1 MLASAGRHAVGVGIP
16 GRRDRLGDHGLRLV
30 DGSFHP
36 GLDDGF
42 SGKPI
47 PPLDADV
54 GGEDD
59 GIGSLDVCGTQW
71 FGSGGP
77 LWLDLD
83 VDPHLPA
90 SGGEVVGGHVG
101 VGDPGGAGGHCHDV
115 GLVGGVGLRPLRTG
129 NLLLVCLGAGSLRRN
144 CWGLNRW
151 VRCRAGRRHRC
162 GGWRGCVWLDDRL
175 DEVHHGLCVGGLP
188 QLFDELGFH
197 QGTSQLGEQLH
208 VICASTFSRRDH
220 EDEVGRPVGSV
231 EVDCR
236 RQSGEPQGWLA
247 HRCGATVWNGKAAGH
262 PGGALGLPTEGVVGQ
277 AVGVGASGRG
287 DDSGDRGDDLGL
299 RRSQIGV
306 QAHQFWGDER
316 NVHRFSDLTGG
327 RG

>member
-47 PPLDADV
+47 PTLDVDV

-101 VGDPGGAGGHCHDV
+101 VGDPGGTGGHCHDV
-115 GLVGGVGLRPLRTG
+115 SLVGGVGLRPLRTG
-129 NLLLVCLGAGSLRRN
+129 TLLVCLGAGSLRRN
-144 CWGLNRW
+144 RWGLNRW
-151 VRCRAGRRHRC
+151 VRCRAGR
-162 GGWRGCVWLDDRL
+162 
-175 DEVHHGLCVGGLP
+175 
-188 QLFDELGFH
+188 
-197 QGTSQLGEQLH
+197 
-208 VICASTFSRRDH
+208 
-220 EDEVGRPVGSV
+220 
-231 EVDCR
+231 
-236 RQSGEPQGWLA
+236 
-247 HRCGATVWNGKAAGH
+247 
-262 PGGALGLPTEGVVGQ
+262 
-277 AVGVGASGRG
+277 
-287 DDSGDRGDDLGL
+287 
-299 RRSQIGV
+299 
-306 QAHQFWGDER
+306 
-316 NVHRFSDLTGG
+316 
-327 RG
+327 

>member
-1 MLASAGRHAVGVGIP
+1 MLASADRHAVGVGIP
-16 GRRDRLGDHGLRLV
+16 GRRDRLGDHFLRFV

-36 GLDDGF
+36 RLDDGF
-42 SGKPI
+42 ASKPI

-129 NLLLVCLGAGSLRRN
+129 TLLLVCLGAGSLRRN

-151 VRCRAGRRHRC
+151 VRCRAGRGYRC
-162 GGWRGCVWLDDRL
+162 REWCGCVWLDDRL

-197 QGTSQLGEQLH
+197 QGTSQFGEQLH
-208 VICASTFSRRDH
+208 VICTSTFCRRDH
-220 EDEVGRPVGSV
+220 EDEVGGAVGAV
-231 EVDCR
+231 EVDR
-236 RQSGEPQGWLA
+236 GGEPGEPE
-247 HRCGATVWNGKAAGH
+247 RGRGNRGRAAMGDCESTRH
-262 PGGALGLPTEGVVGQ
+262 AGRALGLAVQGVVGQ
-277 AVGVGASGRG
+277 AVGVGASGCG

-306 QAHQFWGDER
+306 QVHQFGGDER